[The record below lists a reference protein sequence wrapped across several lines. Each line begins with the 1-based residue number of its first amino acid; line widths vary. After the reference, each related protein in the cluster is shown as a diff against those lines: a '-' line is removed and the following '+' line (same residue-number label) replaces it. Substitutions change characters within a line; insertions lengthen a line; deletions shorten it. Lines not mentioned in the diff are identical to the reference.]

1 MPNRAI
7 ALIDVNNF
15 YVSCERVFNPKLE
28 GRPVVVLSNN
38 DGCAVAR
45 SNEVKALGVKMGQPW
60 FQLKDLARKHG
71 IIAYSSNYALYA
83 DMSNR
88 VMSILAMFSPN
99 QEIYSID
106 ECFLDLT
113 DFKRQTPTDYG
124 QQIRQC
130 IRQWTGLPV
139 CVGIGS
145 TKTLAKLANHIAKKH
160 PEWNGVCDLNNLL
173 PQQQDNWFNKIAVD
187 EIWGIGRRLAPK
199 LHEMGIRTVLD
210 LKTAS
215 PSQLRAQFSVVMEK
229 TIREINGTTCIE
241 LEEINPPKKQI
252 VSSRSFGIPVS
263 DLASLEELVSLYIS
277 RAAEKLRRQQSYA
290 GTVHVSIRTSPF
302 NEKEPYYANSMTIAL
317 PRQIDDTRLL
327 TKVALWGLRRIY
339 RAGYKYQKAGVMLSK
354 LVSRQYRQIDL
365 FGSIDT
371 DTDTDTDTRSS
382 QLMRVMDQI
391 NARMGRGTLKL
402 ASEGFKQPWKMK
414 QGNKS
419 PNYTTNWDE
428 LICVAS

>member
-1 MPNRAI
+1 MPVRSI

-28 GRPVVVLSNN
+28 DKPVVVLSNN

-60 FQLKDLARKHG
+60 FQLKDLAKKHG
-71 IIAYSSNYALYA
+71 IIAYSSNYVLYA

-88 VMSILAMFSPN
+88 VMSILAVFSPS

-113 DFKRQTPTDYG
+113 GFRKQNQILYG
-124 QQIRQC
+124 QQIRQ
-130 IRQWTGLPV
+130 RVKQWTGLPV
-139 CVGIGS
+139 CVGVGS
-145 TKTLAKLANHIAKKH
+145 TKTLAKLANHIAKKNS
-160 PEWNGVCDLNNLL
+160 EFNGVCDLNAMSLR
-173 PQQQDNWFNKIAVD
+173 QQDEWFSKIEVG

-199 LHEMGIRTVLD
+199 LHEIGIKTVLD

-215 PSQLRAQFSVVMEK
+215 PSQMRIRFSVVMEK
-229 TIREINGTTCIE
+229 TIREINGTACIE

-263 DLASLEELVSLYIS
+263 DLASLEESVSLYIS
-277 RAAEKLRRQQSYA
+277 RAAEKLRGQQSYA
-290 GTVHVSIRTSPF
+290 GSVHVNIRTSPF
-302 NEKEPYYANSMTIAL
+302 NEKEPYYANGMTIAL
-317 PRQIDDTRLL
+317 PRQTDDTRLL
-327 TKVALWGLRRIY
+327 TKVALWGLRKIY
-339 RAGYKYQKAGVMLSK
+339 HPGYKYQKAGVMLSE
-354 LVSRQYRQIDL
+354 LVPRQYRQLDL
-365 FGSIDT
+365 FGTISVSDNQ
-371 DTDTDTDTRSS
+371 SS
-382 QLMRVMDQI
+382 KLMSVMDQI

-402 ASEGFKQPWKMK
+402 TSEGYKQPWRMK

-419 PNYTTNWDE
+419 PNYTTNWDD
-428 LICVAS
+428 LICVTK